1 MSALFVA
8 AIKAMVEGSLRMSMD
23 IDRSA
28 FTFPESEDRSDSMNG
43 GRRHTVMQ
51 DKRRSIKRRHVKAHK
66 LAMRGRK

>member
-1 MSALFVA
+1 MSALFIA
-8 AIKAMVEGSLRMSMD
+8 AITAMAAGAIPMSKD